1 MDWAS
6 LICGVL
12 GGVVVTSVLDFLAA
26 RKREAGLRA
35 TIKAQAADIDEREER
50 MQLMFGRNLIT
61 HSLLTDAQKD
71 ELLVRLARAE
81 EKAA

>member
-81 EKAA
+81 DKAA

>member
-1 MDWAS
+1 MGILMAVAAGMILMAEID
-6 LICGVL
+6 LLV
-12 GGVVVTSVLDFLAA
+12 A

-35 TIKAQAADIDEREER
+35 TLRAQAADIDEREER